1 MLLTSEGNSAEDNL
15 HDFSNSEILK
25 MQHEKIK
32 SILLISYFYIG
43 QDDMLD
49 ECYGLLINTK
59 RSNREIENE
68 IKNQAPM
75 LKDLE
80 KQMDTVEGRMKRAKE
95 KLNQYVEKSSN
106 TCLLTTMCLMIVLM
120 LILIL
125 S

>member
-32 SILLISYFYIG
+32 SILLISYFYLG

>member
-106 TCLLTTMCLMIVLM
+106 TCLLTTMCLMVVLM

>member
-1 MLLTSEGNSAEDNL
+1 
-15 HDFSNSEILK
+15 
-25 MQHEKIK
+25 
-32 SILLISYFYIG
+32 
-43 QDDMLD
+43 MLD

-80 KQMDTVEGRMKRAKE
+80 KQMDTVEGRMKRAQE

-106 TCLLTTMCLMIVLM
+106 CCLLTAICFMIALM
-120 LILIL
+120 LILII

>member
-1 MLLTSEGNSAEDNL
+1 
-15 HDFSNSEILK
+15 
-25 MQHEKIK
+25 
-32 SILLISYFYIG
+32 
-43 QDDMLD
+43 MLD

-80 KQMDTVEGRMKRAKE
+80 NQMDTVEGRMKRAKE

-106 TCLLTTMCLMIVLM
+106 SCLLTTMCLMIVLM

>member
-1 MLLTSEGNSAEDNL
+1 MLLTSEENMSEENL
-15 HDFSNSEILK
+15 QDFSTNEILK
-25 MQHEKIK
+25 MQQDKIK
-32 SILLISYFYIG
+32 SILLIVYLYLG

-80 KQMDTVEGRMKRAKE
+80 KQMDTVEERMKRAKE

-106 TCLLTTMCLMIVLM
+106 SCLLTTMCLMIVLM